1 MFRILFPMNFL
12 YRDALATDGGG
23 IGEVTKAVKELKTEA
38 QKGQEAVKKQIE
50 GVSDEVK
57 NVKTS
62 VEEVKSSVQV
72 ISDEHDR
79 TREEIKELKAARGR
93 QGEETKRKTFTDVL
107 KSAIEEH
114 TDDLEKMARK
124 DSGRKK
130 NLSIQLKA
138 VGDITTGNVTG
149 GTAWGNVIRPGII
162 EAPKRK
168 VHIRQLVPTG
178 SIGPGT
184 EFVFMRDNG
193 GEGAP
198 APHTEGQTKAH
209 LDLDLVE
216 SSVKIETIAGYA
228 TITRKAMNNIP
239 GMISFLQSRLPELLL
254 REEDRQLLVGN
265 GVSPNIKGILTAG
278 NFTAATTSADVLI
291 EQIIDSLGQ
300 LEDEEERE
308 ATGILLRPREYYNF
322 FKNKA
327 SGSGEYDLPKN
338 VTFVNG
344 VLYISG
350 IPVFA
355 STAMNKDF
363 AGAEMNK
370 FIVGDWD
377 MGAQLLFQEDMRL
390 EVSEHDGDNF
400 KQNKYTWRIEETVAF
415 PVYGDNYFIAGDV
428 AVPVI

>member
-1 MFRILFPMNFL
+1 MPEVTLEQVQKGV
-12 YRDALATDGGG
+12 TDL
-23 IGEVTKAVKELKTEA
+23 GETVTKAQEKTSTDIKSVKDDVGSVKEDITTIKT
-38 QKGQEAVKKQIE
+38 
-50 GVSDEVK
+50 
-57 NVKTS
+57 
-62 VEEVKSSVQV
+62 SVQV
-72 ISDEHDR
+72 IRDEHDR

-93 QGEETKRKTFTDVL
+93 QGEEPKRKSFNEVL

-114 TDDLEKMARK
+114 NDDLEKMARK

-198 APHTEGQTKAH
+198 APHVEGTTKSQ

-216 SSVKIETIAGYA
+216 SSVKIETLAGFA

-254 REEDRQLLVGN
+254 REEDRQLLTGN

-278 NFTAATTSADVLI
+278 NFTASTSTADVLI

-327 SGSGEYDLPKN
+327 AGSGEYDLPKN

-363 AGAEMNK
+363 AGADMNK

-390 EVSEHDGDNF
+390 EISEHDGDNF
-400 KQNKYTWRIEETVAF
+400 KQNKYTFRIEETVAF